1 MLTISHHFF
10 ILQKSQGGHR
20 EREHCQNPTN
30 LKFSQT
36 EIKLKI
42 SHHLQVNTPHSVMT
56 SKDLMTKFNITI
68 YVLTQSGGPAV
79 RECTTIDTSLHVS
92 LSYDGHV
99 IPLPEWFRH
108 GQNCTVTRFSM
119 LENFASHIKQKGDE
133 CSVILKEL
141 NNIQYYKPQG

>member
-42 SHHLQVNTPHSVMT
+42 SHHLQVNTPHSVYDF
-56 SKDLMTKFNITI
+56 KRFDYKVQYYNLCFNTE
-68 YVLTQSGGPAV
+68 SGGPAV

-99 IPLPEWFRH
+99 IPLPE
-108 GQNCTVTRFSM
+108 
-119 LENFASHIKQKGDE
+119 
-133 CSVILKEL
+133 CSATNKIAPSQGSACLKILHR
-141 NNIQYYKPQG
+141 I